1 MADRGAPEPK
11 TGRTPLERAATVR
24 TKNDPLARIRSAAR
38 GCLNRPRT
46 ARSEAASSGFLGR
59 WPRRTHTHRGQ
70 WINPKDRSELNELIV
85 RDAGSGCRPR
95 PGRIAVPPQRHAV
108 IVLGRHS
115 APLAAPAHLERYRRG
130 DRFAAGERMSRRR
143 PPPAKW
149 LEAVNQAESPRQE
162 YAGPMI
168 RGDSATDIEHRLAL
182 ALGEYLRLQGLA
194 ADMNDRSTC
203 DVSPRIADPHGRR
216 T

>member
-1 MADRGAPEPK
+1 MPEPTQDREK
-11 TGRTPLERAATVR
+11 RSGLVRLPWPMAKKDASTPGTLDQPQRPIRVERTDRTGGRLRVPTATRAHC
-24 TKNDPLARIRSAAR
+24 SA
-38 GCLNRPRT
+38 
-46 ARSEAASSGFLGR
+46 
-59 WPRRTHTHRGQ
+59 
-70 WINPKDRSELNELIV
+70 D
-85 RDAGSGCRPR
+85 
-95 PGRIAVPPQRHAV
+95 PQRHAV

-115 APLAAPAHLERYRRG
+115 APLAAPAHLERYRRSN
-130 DRFAAGERMSRRR
+130 RFAAGERMSRPR